1 MPTTQSQ
8 ITQEL
13 RRRIVTGRYGGGHRL
28 PPERELQE
36 EFGVSRLTV
45 AKALSPLVDDGLL
58 SRTRGRGTFV
68 LDQAQQGPQRA
79 GQPRRGGAAVARGNV
94 IKYIS
99 PGHSRS
105 FPSMRDDVLF
115 GLHGVLDPAGYH
127 VSVDFYSDLDEHLQ
141 CLLKSQDPQIA
152 GIVLWPLPH
161 EKTVEAVKKLREQA
175 VPLVLIDTF
184 LPEIDCDYVVT
195 DNIAGAAMMVHRLAG
210 LGHQRI
216 SYVGVDE
223 RRTSLV
229 DRLSGF
235 FRGMVETGL
244 PIDDRSVLR
253 VGSDALV
260 AQSSGALAEAVD
272 GLLGGPNPPT
282 AIFASHDYLAILI
295 MGLLRERGVSVPT
308 DLTVVGYDGIE
319 AGEFCVPALTTIQQ
333 DFAQTA
339 RTAARILL
347 ERFDG
352 RSNGLRFRNTIDP
365 TLVIRQSSAV
375 RANGDLDTSV

>member
-1 MPTTQSQ
+1 MPTAQSQ
-8 ITQEL
+8 ITNEL
-13 RRRIVTGRYGGGHRL
+13 RRRIVTGQYGGGHRL

-68 LDQAQQGPQRA
+68 MAQTPGGPIQA
-79 GQPRRGGAAVARGNV
+79 GQIRRSGAPGTRGNV

-115 GLHGVLDPAGYH
+115 GLHRVLDQAGYH
-127 VSVDFYSDLDEHLQ
+127 VSVDFYANLDEHLQ
-141 CLLKSQDPQIA
+141 CLVKSEDTQIA

-161 EKTVEAVKKLREQA
+161 EKTVQAVTKLGEQG

-195 DNIAGAAMMVHRLAG
+195 DNIAGAAMMVHHLAG
-210 LGHQRI
+210 LGHKRI
-216 SYVGVDE
+216 SYIGVDE

-229 DRLSGF
+229 DRMSGF
-235 FRGMVETGL
+235 FRGMVEAGL
-244 PIDDRSVLR
+244 PISERSVVR
-253 VGSDALV
+253 VASDTSVSSSNAAL
-260 AQSSGALAEAVD
+260 GKALNELLEAPD
-272 GLLGGPNPPT
+272 APT
-282 AIFASHDYLAILI
+282 AVFASHDFLAIAI
-295 MGLLRERGVSVPT
+295 QGLLRERGLRVPQ

-319 AGEFCVPALTTIQQ
+319 AGEFCVPSLTTMQQ

-339 RTAARILL
+339 QTAARILL

-352 RSNGLRFRNTIDP
+352 RSNGLRFRSLIEP
-365 TLVIRQSSAV
+365 ALVVRQSASAPAT
-375 RANGDLDTSV
+375 R